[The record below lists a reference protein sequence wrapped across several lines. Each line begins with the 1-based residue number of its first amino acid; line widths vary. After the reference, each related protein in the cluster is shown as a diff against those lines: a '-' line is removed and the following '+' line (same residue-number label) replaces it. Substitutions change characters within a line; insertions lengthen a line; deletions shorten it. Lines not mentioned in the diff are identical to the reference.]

1 MPQSLSEIIVQ
12 IVFSTKDRHPYLH
25 DKPLGDMHKYLATV
39 VRNSGCECYRVGGV
53 ADHVHIAVRLS
64 RTITVASLIEGIKS
78 PSSKWI
84 KTQGSEF
91 RDFAWQSGYGA
102 FSVGYDG
109 LDSLISYID
118 NQEEHHR
125 TKTFQEEYLELLKRY
140 GVKYDLRYL
149 WE

>member
-1 MPQSLSEIIVQ
+1 
-12 IVFSTKDRHPYLH
+12 
-25 DKPLGDMHKYLATV
+25 MHKYLATV
-39 VRNSGCECYRVGGV
+39 VRNCGCECYRVGGV

-91 RDFAWQSGYGA
+91 RDVAWQSGYGA